1 MRFRTLLPVAL
12 CAAISLPYL
21 LPVPAAVAQDATA
34 SVLAE
39 RGELDKAMAAD
50 TTARIS
56 LLEKFLRDRPNS
68 LLADQAREALVRS
81 HATVGEM
88 SIRNSDPK
96 GASAAF
102 MRALDSAGTRISDRL
117 FSSVIWQ
124 MPVVLASAGYRSD
137 AIALMKAF
145 EPAFDAQAS
154 RLIQIGY
161 FYVSIESPLDA
172 VRVLERA
179 TELAP
184 SDHRAFNSL
193 GSAYI
198 ISLRLD
204 DAANAFQKAIDLDP
218 NEEFAYASLANLRR
232 AFGNPTEAITLYKRQ
247 LDIKPDD
254 PECFAGLAV
263 SQLLLDDDAAANESL
278 ARALALSPRD
288 FRLYTTLGYLYAAR
302 GRYEKAREM
311 VELSLRIE
319 PRFAWTHITLGNI
332 LLGQKKYKEAIEAFS
347 QAQSYGDFP
356 SMHFELAKAYMVDDQ
371 FSQAID
377 RLNASVDIT
386 DDGQFETRLG
396 DIFDLRSSKL
406 ELLLERERQAVMFM
420 PVQPT
425 TATQF
430 KLAESLARIGH
441 YLELIPDPQEPAIEP
456 QPSPAPSLDTQAPP
470 EETKQEFLS
479 PPGGG
484 MGSAAS
490 TPEILFTEWL
500 TVLAIQSSN
509 PAPPQEPITV
519 DPTLVPADAPLVFRP
534 RRAIPPAASEPARE
548 PSSRATEPEVAPEP
562 EPNPVV
568 PAAAEPGRE
577 EPAVAAPSDSGGVT
591 EPAASAP
598 SSSEPSIVEPAPSDP
613 SGSGAAPERQ
623 TELSASIPDMPART
637 VTPELTPDATS
648 GAAEGV
654 DSGGAQPVAAEPSTE
669 PAVQPVIEPSAEAGA
684 AAVEPAPAATVP
696 EPAPGSSD
704 PVVEPSAEAG
714 AAAVEPVPAATVPE
728 PAPGSSDPV
737 VEPAPADPSAAE
749 DAARTAGS
757 APVTSS
763 AEPSA
768 VAPTFPFGST
778 APAGR
783 PEPPPITIVEDP
795 ASTEPDEPVAPPIR
809 ATVPES
815 EPTSTGEADV
825 RTAPVPTGAET
836 IEVAPRTVAVPEP
849 EPFSPH
855 GRSVEPRIEASLRS
869 AIDGFVG
876 VDDGREPFRKIW
888 LALQLADKGVLLDRA
903 KQLAEEALGGVDG
916 ATELERS
923 VRDMPDADRATR
935 RAIMTARANDALG
948 WVLFKQREY
957 DQAIVHLTAAT
968 ADPLADTDH
977 NSRLWHLGMA
987 KLETGAERDAL
998 DILIRAYQPAS
1009 SAAARQRALIESVY
1023 VRVHGS
1029 TAGLDRRLGR

>member
-1 MRFRTLLPVAL
+1 MIRRSDSGWSSIPIRSIRGGSDFLTMRLRILLPVAL
-12 CAAISLPYL
+12 CAAISLPCL

-500 TVLAIQSSN
+500 AVLAIQSSN
-509 PAPPQEPITV
+509 PAPPQEPIAV

-562 EPNPVV
+562 ERDPVV
-568 PAAAEPGRE
+568 PAAEEPGHE
-577 EPAVAAPSDSGGVT
+577 VPAVAAPSDSGGVT

-598 SSSEPSIVEPAPSDP
+598 SSSEPSTVEPAPSDP

-654 DSGGAQPVAAEPSTE
+654 DSGGTQPAAAEAATE
-669 PAVQPVIEPSAEAGA
+669 PAIQPAIEPSAEAGA

-696 EPAPGSSD
+696 EPAS
-704 PVVEPSAEAG
+704 
-714 AAAVEPVPAATVPE
+714 
-728 PAPGSSDPV
+728 GSSDPV
-737 VEPAPADPSAAE
+737 VEPAPAEPSAAE

-757 APVTSS
+757 APVTRS

-795 ASTEPDEPVAPPIR
+795 ASTEPDKPVAPPIR

-815 EPTSTGEADV
+815 EPSSAGDADV

-836 IEVAPRTVAVPEP
+836 IEPAPRTVAVPEP

-1023 VRVHGS
+1023 VRVNGS